1 MGSFDLLTRFYD
13 ESEKLGNLIHNA
25 SAKPILSLS
34 EIVETYYHVMN
45 VSSMVT
51 ILKQLDF
58 NNDKALEKI
67 NKTETMISGTFDS
80 EIHPKVSIYL
90 TNSIQ
95 NIMKDL
101 QSKNSE
107 KKSKQDIENE
117 AKQYE
122 ELRQMMSTREF
133 VEQYGKSISG

>member
-1 MGSFDLLTRFYD
+1 
-13 ESEKLGNLIHNA
+13 
-25 SAKPILSLS
+25 
-34 EIVETYYHVMN
+34 MN
-45 VSSMVT
+45 VSSMV
-51 ILKQLDF
+51 IMLKQLDF

-67 NKTETMISGTFDS
+67 NKTETIISDTFDS
-80 EIHPKVSIYL
+80 DIHPKINRYL

-107 KKSKQDIENE
+107 KRSKQDIEDE